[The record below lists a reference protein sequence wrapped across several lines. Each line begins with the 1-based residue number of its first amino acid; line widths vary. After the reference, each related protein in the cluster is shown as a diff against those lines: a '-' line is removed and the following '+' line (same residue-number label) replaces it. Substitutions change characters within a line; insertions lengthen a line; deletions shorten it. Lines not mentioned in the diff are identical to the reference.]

1 VAERACSGR
10 ATSVLVMFKL
20 LECCGNRSRHKT
32 LYRPSRRSLAKA
44 AGRSTEREEI
54 ITLTFVRK
62 RDERDGVTADTGLK
76 LHLDAKGMYVESVR
90 PGSVG
95 APDGLEGCPP
105 AIRLHSQLARSGGFS
120 QRQIMLSW
128 GLPSAPEQPRPASQ
142 PLWSCRPTG
151 PALACR
157 RGNWALAGRRD
168 CCGQRAGVR
177 RRAAGGE
184 DDL

>member
-1 VAERACSGR
+1 MLRQ
-10 ATSVLVMFKL
+10 
-20 LECCGNRSRHKT
+20 RSRHKT

-120 QRQIMLSW
+120 QRQIMLS
-128 GLPSAPEQPRPASQ
+128 GGCPQLRNSVGQPASRLVVPPDRTCSRLQ
-142 PLWSCRPTG
+142 ARKLGSCRATGLLWSTG
-151 PALACR
+151 RSTSTCSRWRGQSLTACR
-157 RGNWALAGRRD
+157 ARSR
-168 CCGQRAGVR
+168 
-177 RRAAGGE
+177 
-184 DDL
+184 